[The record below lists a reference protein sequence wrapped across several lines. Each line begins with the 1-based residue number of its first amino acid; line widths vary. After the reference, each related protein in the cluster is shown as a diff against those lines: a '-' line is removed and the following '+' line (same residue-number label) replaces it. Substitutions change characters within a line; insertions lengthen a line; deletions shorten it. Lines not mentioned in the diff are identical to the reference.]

1 MLKVQ
6 NYKDL
11 SDIELFIKIEKY
23 DPYAIEELYLRY
35 SAILYSLITRIVN
48 DAHTTE
54 EILIDVFVSVWRKT
68 DIFNF
73 DTGNT
78 YTWLI
83 TLARNKAVEFNR
95 NKSSEENNETL
106 DKDEY
111 EDFYIMPDLDD
122 DIEPLNLSSALKRE
136 SSVKEAIQKLTEAQ
150 KYVLFLSY
158 YDGFTVNDISVKLNI
173 PINTIRSKIMMSLFN
188 LRDNLFGTAAEA
200 AKDNDLNEM
209 IAAYAVG
216 CMDKENHS
224 YFKKHK
230 LSGGYLPKGKLGQLQ
245 TAISLLPVTLKK
257 TEPPEELKDSLGYK
271 LLSIHK
277 SILDGTLPD
286 RRKTPK
292 RNEPAEDTQPIQMP
306 TMAERTEKESPLE
319 YSPLDKE
326 NELPLEFEQE
336 EIEKPKSSFSKLFWF
351 FNFIL
356 LAGLIYFSYLIS
368 DETFQLNNKVGSM
381 KHQLAKIDS
390 ETSTARIFISKYME
404 FINFFNNPN
413 IKIIHLIGG
422 KGSPNSSGRLFVSFD
437 AGEGLLDV
445 NKLPVLEKDKL
456 YSLWMFNN
464 NVEIPLYSFRINQG
478 QRYIKIPRIPYTTT
492 DKVILF
498 RITKEEKSDIKK
510 PLGKTYLF
518 GALTETLEKNQK
530 KK

>member
-1 MLKVQ
+1 MQ

-35 SAILYSLITRIVN
+35 SAILFSLITRIVN
-48 DAHTTE
+48 DAHSAE
-54 EILIDVFVSVWRKT
+54 EILIDVFVTVWRKT
-68 DIFNF
+68 DLFNF

-95 NKSSEENNETL
+95 NEHSEEVDKSL

-173 PINTIRSKIMMSLFN
+173 PIGTIRSKIMMSLFN
-188 LRDNLFGTAAEA
+188 LRDNLFSTAEEA

-230 LSGGYLPKGKLGQLQ
+230 LTGGYLPKGKLGQLQ
-245 TAISLLPVTLKK
+245 TAISLLPVTLKIIV
-257 TEPPEELKDSLGYK
+257 PPEELKDSLGNN
-271 LLSIHK
+271 LLDIHK
-277 SILDGTLPD
+277 KILEGALPD
-286 RRKTPK
+286 RRKILK
-292 RNEPAEDTQPIQMP
+292 REEPVKDIQPIQMP
-306 TMAERTEKESPLE
+306 TMAEKPENASVELSPIEEDEEPQLELEHEKI
-319 YSPLDKE
+319 
-326 NELPLEFEQE
+326 E
-336 EIEKPKSSFSKLFWF
+336 EPKNSLSKLFWF

-368 DETFQLNNKVGSM
+368 DETLQLNNKVESM
-381 KHQLAKIDS
+381 KHQLAKIDL
-390 ETSTARIFISKYME
+390 ETSTAKTFISEYME

-413 IKIIHLIGG
+413 IKIVHLIGG

-445 NKLPVLEKDKL
+445 NKLPALEKDKF

-464 NVEIPLYSFRINQG
+464 NVEIPLYSFKITQG
-478 QRYIKIPRIPYTTT
+478 QKYIKIPQIPHIST

-498 RITKEEKSDIKK
+498 RITKEEKADVDK
-510 PLGKTYLF
+510 PWGKTYLF
-518 GALTETLEKNQK
+518 GALTETLDKNQK
-530 KK
+530 RK

>member
-1 MLKVQ
+1 MQ

-48 DAHTTE
+48 DAYTAE
-54 EILIDVFVSVWRKT
+54 EILVDVFVSVWRKT
-68 DIFNF
+68 DLFNF

-83 TLARNKAVEFNR
+83 ALARNKAVEFNR
-95 NKSSEENNETL
+95 NKPSEENDEAL

-136 SSVKEAIQKLTEAQ
+136 SSVRGAIQKLTEAQ

-188 LRDNLFGTAAEA
+188 LRDNLFSTAAEA
-200 AKDNDLNEM
+200 TQDNDLNEM

-216 CMDKENHS
+216 GMDKENHS
-224 YFKKHK
+224 YFKKYK
-230 LSGGYLPKGKLGQLQ
+230 LTGGYLPKGKLGQLQ
-245 TAISLLPVTLKK
+245 TAISLLPLTLKK
-257 TEPPEELKDSLGYK
+257 TDPPEELKDSLGYK
-271 LLSIHK
+271 LLDVYK
-277 SILDGTLPD
+277 KILDGTLPD
-286 RRKTPK
+286 RRKIPK
-292 RNEPAEDTQPIQMP
+292 RDEPAKDTQPIQMP
-306 TMAERTEKESPLE
+306 TMVEKREIESPIELNPFE
-319 YSPLDKE
+319 QKE
-326 NELPLEFEQE
+326 EPKLEFEQE
-336 EIEKPKSSFSKLFWF
+336 KIKEPKNSISKLFWF

-368 DETFQLNNKVGSM
+368 DETMQLNNKVESM
-381 KHQLAKIDS
+381 KQQLTKIDS
-390 ETSTARIFISKYME
+390 ETSTAKIFISEYME

-422 KGSPNSSGRLFVSFD
+422 KGSPNSSGRFFVSFD
-437 AGEGLLDV
+437 AGEGFLKV
-445 NKLPVLEKDKL
+445 NKLPALEKDKF

-464 NVEIPLYSFRINQG
+464 NVEVLLYSFRISPG
-478 QRYIKIPRIPYTTT
+478 QKYVKIPRIPQTST

-498 RITKEEKSDIKK
+498 RITKEDKGDIKK